1 MRFFKYLFGFIS
13 MLTLILAADK
23 TTKKSSTTVWVT
35 TTIKGEKTTMQTI
48 YEQSFKSTY
57 ATADEGDVKS
67 GQIGLGSISGNV
79 GDVRSYEHTTV
90 GQSNAAVGLFKSE
103 NIYSGIA
110 GVSFLLLG
118 ALL

>member
-1 MRFFKYLFGFIS
+1 
-13 MLTLILAADK
+13 MLTLIVAADK
-23 TTKKSSTTVWVT
+23 TTKASSTTIWIT
-35 TTIKGEKTTMQTI
+35 TTVKGERTTMQTA
-48 YEQSFKSTY
+48 YKQSFKKTYST
-57 ATADEGDVKS
+57 AADEGDVKS
-67 GQIGLGSISGNV
+67 GGIGLGSLSGNI

-90 GQSNAAVGLFKSE
+90 GQTNGAVGVFKSE